1 MHAAPPSSSGL
12 KTILRSPELACSPV
26 NTHYNNPVTAPAAP
40 LPSQAAPIRRR
51 FTPRERL
58 LLWLIALVG
67 TVAIRLIG
75 ITLRYEY
82 SLEDDGA
89 ARPGGPPHALAKSQ
103 GVFGFWHSCIFSATY
118 YCRGLGIGVLTSR
131 SFDGE
136 YIARIIENFGYRA
149 LRGSS
154 SRGVVGGLRSMI
166 QHVRAGQLAAIT
178 CDGPRGPAQ
187 VAKPGPVLL
196 ARQTGVPLRVFHV
209 ALSKYWELKTWDRT
223 RIPKPFARA
232 VARFSA
238 PIYVPP
244 DANDPQVRHFH
255 TELQQALD
263 RVRQYAEN
271 QVS

>member
-1 MHAAPPSSSGL
+1 M
-12 KTILRSPELACSPV
+12 
-26 NTHYNNPVTAPAAP
+26 TAPAAP
-40 LPSQAAPIRRR
+40 IPSEAASIRRR
-51 FTPRERL
+51 FTLRERL
-58 LLWLIALVG
+58 LLWLIAQVG

-75 ITLRYEY
+75 STLRYQY
-82 SLEDDGA
+82 SLEDEGG
-89 ARPGGPPHALAKSQ
+89 ARPGGPPDSLAKSQ
-103 GVFGFWHSCIFSATY
+103 GIFGFWHSCIFPATY

-166 QHVRAGQLAAIT
+166 QHVRAGHLAAFT

-196 ARQTGVPLRVFHV
+196 ARQTGVPLRAFHV
-209 ALSKYWELKTWDRT
+209 SLSKYWELKTWDRT
-223 RIPKPFARA
+223 RIPKPFSRA

-238 PIYVPP
+238 PIHVPEN
-244 DANDPQVRHFH
+244 ANDPQIRQFH
-255 TELQQALD
+255 AELQAALE
-263 RVRQYAEN
+263 RVRQYAEVA
-271 QVS
+271 VS